1 MILQDARVNQRKTVF
16 SAFLVLFFIS
26 AELWAQNGTPSKP
39 GISPSG
45 TGTDS
50 SLSGLVFQIRP
61 AFTLSMEMVNALQAQ
76 EGSVPGNSKAAANPE
91 ILHRIDWGQTI
102 TQVTQGA
109 APLDVKILGV
119 NLVVLMQIF
128 PIETSTTR
136 VSFLVQGQVW
146 AKMPDN
152 SLSYNT
158 TVQTLSLAYGS
169 RLYYYPLGIDAKA
182 GAPLAIEIQVKKQS
196 SH

>member
-1 MILQDARVNQRKTVF
+1 MTMRDVMAHERRTAL
-16 SAFLVLFFIS
+16 SAFLLFFMLS
-26 AELWAQNGTPSKP
+26 AELWAQSGTQPKP
-39 GISPSG
+39 GTSSG

-50 SLSGLVFQIRP
+50 TLAGLIFQIRP

-76 EGSVPGNSKAAANPE
+76 EGSVSGSSKAQANPE
-91 ILHRIDWGQTI
+91 ILQRIDWGQTI

-109 APLDVKILGV
+109 APLDVKILGT
-119 NLVVLMQIF
+119 NIVVLMQIF
-128 PIETSTTR
+128 PVETSATK

-152 SLSYNT
+152 SLSYKT

-182 GAPLAIEIQVKKQS
+182 GAPLAVEIQVKKQS